1 MQTPEHILFLEIP
14 LYNAGKTLLFCF
26 TLLSVKEKTSLFTI
40 DKDLQTKM
48 WSSISDTCSCTVQKE
63 LPQMTKK
70 LIQTTKIQPKK
81 KMLI

>member
-48 WSSISDTCSCTVQKE
+48 
-63 LPQMTKK
+63 
-70 LIQTTKIQPKK
+70 
-81 KMLI
+81 